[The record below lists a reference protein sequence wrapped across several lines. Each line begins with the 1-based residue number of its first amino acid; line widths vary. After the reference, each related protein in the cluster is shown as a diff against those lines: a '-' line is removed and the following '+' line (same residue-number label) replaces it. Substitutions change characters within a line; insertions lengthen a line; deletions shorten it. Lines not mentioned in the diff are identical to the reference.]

1 MLILER
7 KILVTKY
14 LICIL
19 ALCCPQGSSQ
29 PALWLSYSV
38 LQPKLKMELVL
49 WKHRYIYHNSNTC
62 LLPLTRIRSLQNAS
76 QHLKWR
82 KKGEWMEGFHPGMP
96 TRCERS
102 WKAGKCAG
110 NTQPYRAVPGDWAPT
125 EVKLRS
131 FWKKRSLEGSLREN
145 LPDSLGE
152 LATAAGHSRQC
163 GKGQKGWNGSQVGW
177 DWGGEFGKWGYG
189 KQEEVVN
196 ADPKPDQGFFF

>member
-110 NTQPYRAVPGDWAPT
+110 NTQPYRAVPGGLGPYWSEAQ
-125 EVKLRS
+125 KLLE
-131 FWKKRSLEGSLREN
+131 KKESGRQPAWEPPRLTGR
-145 LPDSLGE
+145 
-152 LATAAGHSRQC
+152 AGHSSWPQQAVWE
-163 GKGQKGWNGSQVGW
+163 GTKGVEWLPSRVGLGGGVWEMRLWKAGGGS
-177 DWGGEFGKWGYG
+177 
-189 KQEEVVN
+189 
-196 ADPKPDQGFFF
+196 